1 MLDDPCGLHYDFAMT
16 PQEAAA
22 TVEEIKRWVDQ
33 TFPAL
38 LTSGENWKITLHG
51 GRSGDVR
58 HVVERFGSLVEP
70 SKGRR
75 PEPER

>member
-1 MLDDPCGLHYDFAMT
+1 MT
-16 PQEAAA
+16 HDEAAA
-22 TVEEIKRWVDQ
+22 TVEEIKRWVDL

-51 GRSGDVR
+51 GRGGDVR
-58 HVVERFGSLVEP
+58 HVVERFGSLIEP

-75 PEPER
+75 SESER